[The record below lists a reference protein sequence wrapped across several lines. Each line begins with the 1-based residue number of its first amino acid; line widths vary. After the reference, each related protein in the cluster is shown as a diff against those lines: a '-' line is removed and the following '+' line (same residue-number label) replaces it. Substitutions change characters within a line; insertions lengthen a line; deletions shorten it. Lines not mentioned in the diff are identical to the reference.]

1 MQTSPRGLV
10 ALVRHEGIVPAP
22 YLDTARVWTFGIG
35 HAETSGLPP
44 NPRLMPRGMP
54 VDWRATLPEVFRLFR
69 LRLAPYERGVRQA
82 VKVTISQPEFDALVS
97 LCFNIGPE
105 ALGAVVDRL
114 LGDLPERGAAL
125 PDRAEPALT
134 GGISVVPF
142 PGPQATMIFGHAGIH
157 RAAPDFFAAFVLSEI
172 LGGGRFSA
180 RLMTE
185 VRDRRGL
192 TYGIGAQLSGRQL
205 ADLVTGSVQTA
216 NATAAETIAVIR
228 AEWARL
234 AQEGITAAELEAT
247 RTYLTGAFPLRFD
260 GNARIAQILAAFKMQ
275 GLPPGYVAARN
286 ALVEA
291 VTLEDANRVARRL
304 FDPDALHFVV
314 VGMPEDITEGPFLA
328 PAGSGGP
335 GEGDG

>member
-1 MQTSPRGLV
+1 M
-10 ALVRHEGIVPAP
+10 PA
-22 YLDTARVWTFGIG
+22 
-35 HAETSGLPP
+35 
-44 NPRLMPRGMP
+44 
-54 VDWRATLPEVFRLFR
+54 
-69 LRLAPYERGVRQA
+69 
-82 VKVTISQPEFDALVS
+82 
-97 LCFNIGPE
+97 
-105 ALGAVVDRL
+105 
-114 LGDLPERGAAL
+114 
-125 PDRAEPALT
+125 
-134 GGISVVPF
+134 
-142 PGPQATMIFGHAGIH
+142 
-157 RAAPDFFAAFVLSEI
+157 
-172 LGGGRFSA
+172 
-180 RLMTE
+180 

-304 FDPDALHFVV
+304 FDPDALRFVV